1 MKNYLYLIIINI
13 YWGFTTV
20 FMKHALFF
28 MNSST
33 YVGLRMLSGAIF
45 CFIIFRK
52 EWKSINKKSIIQG
65 TILGFL
71 LVMNLELTV
80 WGLEYTSSTNCVFIL
95 QLSIIVVPLIEC
107 IRTKTKPKKELV
119 FVIIGVMIGMII
131 MCSEK
136 GFNINVGDLLIFI
149 SMLAN
154 SLFVIVT
161 SEFVKTSSEGALSII
176 QLFSATVFGLILTFF
191 TGFTIEVNTDSF
203 MILIITG
210 VIGSGIAYSMQLI
223 AQKEVSTSIVSLTT
237 TLQPVFGMIGA
248 TLIKD
253 IYGNVEVIS
262 RMQLIGCII
271 ILTSLVIYLVHQSRI
286 INIRKKRLN
295 F

>member
-119 FVIIGVMIGMII
+119 FVIIGVMM
-131 MCSEK
+131 E
-136 GFNINVGDLLIFI
+136 
-149 SMLAN
+149 
-154 SLFVIVT
+154 
-161 SEFVKTSSEGALSII
+161 
-176 QLFSATVFGLILTFF
+176 
-191 TGFTIEVNTDSF
+191 
-203 MILIITG
+203 
-210 VIGSGIAYSMQLI
+210 
-223 AQKEVSTSIVSLTT
+223 
-237 TLQPVFGMIGA
+237 
-248 TLIKD
+248 
-253 IYGNVEVIS
+253 
-262 RMQLIGCII
+262 
-271 ILTSLVIYLVHQSRI
+271 
-286 INIRKKRLN
+286 
-295 F
+295 

>member
-1 MKNYLYLIIINI
+1 
-13 YWGFTTV
+13 
-20 FMKHALFF
+20 
-28 MNSST
+28 
-33 YVGLRMLSGAIF
+33 
-45 CFIIFRK
+45 
-52 EWKSINKKSIIQG
+52 
-65 TILGFL
+65 
-71 LVMNLELTV
+71 MNLELTV

-107 IRTKTKPKKELV
+107 IRAKTKPKKELV

-136 GFNINVGDLLIFI
+136 GLNINVGDLLIFI

-176 QLFSATVFGLILTFF
+176 QLITATVFGLILTCF
-191 TGFTIEVNTDSF
+191 TGFTIEVNIDSIR
-203 MILIITG
+203 ILIITG

-223 AQKEVSTSIVSLTT
+223 AQKEVSTTNVSLTT

-253 IYGNVEVIS
+253 LYGNVEVIS

-295 F
+295 V